1 MNVFTDMTR
10 LPNSRF
16 MILLPAFLPIVLG
29 CGVMPAGQAR
39 TTSFT
44 VTGFTLPVAMVYST
58 AADAP
63 ARVPG
68 IATSE
73 AGARGF
79 VERLVMQ
86 TVLDVLQSQGRSAL
100 LPDAVISAIL
110 SQLNVTVTY
119 TPLMCSTVHVGLA
132 DMATMFTMMQTGCIV
147 VGNAVTGICTH
158 KERAAQKCM
167 LPTDRGVTL
176 STCVRPT
183 LDNFRISF
191 EPQTSSW
198 RLDARTMWHSV
209 LNRAVRVLAMGPYRS
224 HFFSATATVGG
235 I

>member
-1 MNVFTDMTR
+1 MTR

-176 STCVRPT
+176 TPVSGPPLTISGSLSTTNVVMAT
-183 LDNFRISF
+183 WS
-191 EPQTSSW
+191 
-198 RLDARTMWHSV
+198 RTMWHSV